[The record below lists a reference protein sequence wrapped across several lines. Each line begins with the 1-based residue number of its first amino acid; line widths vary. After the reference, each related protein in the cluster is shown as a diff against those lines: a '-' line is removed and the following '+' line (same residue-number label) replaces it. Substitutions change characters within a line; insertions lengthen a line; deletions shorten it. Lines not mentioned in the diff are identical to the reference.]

1 MKALA
6 SILFAIAIAS
16 AGWFSWTKY
25 QGNQESSVASNA
37 TRAAALQMERQL
49 NARKEDGITFV
60 EYFKRGSSV
69 IEKLDEEVA
78 ELQTKPWSYRQKD
91 RDLAIEF
98 IDQCKAVVRAD
109 QAEMRLLLEQSTA
122 TDALDVAKKDVDEAT
137 SSVAIEFSSK
147 RRARASEDL
156 IKVLDKLIENAK
168 QNKPKI
174 EKMIATDD
182 AVKSRF
188 GKDAGLSEATSLKL
202 KHYIASEEATP
213 PKEG

>member
-6 SILFAIAIAS
+6 SILFAIAIAG
-16 AGWFSWTKY
+16 AGWFGWTKY
-25 QGNQESSVASNA
+25 QGNQESGVASNA

-137 SSVAIEFSSK
+137 SSVAIEFASK
-147 RRARASEDL
+147 RRSRASEDL

-168 QNKPKI
+168 QNRPKI
-174 EKMIATDD
+174 EKLIATDD

-188 GKDAGLSEATSLKL
+188 GKDAGLSEAMSLKL
-202 KHYIASEEATP
+202 KHYIASEEVAP